1 MNQLSNIIREIKKHR
16 TSDPLVKQR
25 QKDNKEI
32 LNYLTELIEKYPD
45 QRFGQLLVNSHIL
58 EVVNGNVKDPFFE
71 ESCTTLK
78 RIKK

>member
-32 LNYLTELIEKYPD
+32 LNYLTELIEKHPD

-71 ESCTTLK
+71 ESGTTLK